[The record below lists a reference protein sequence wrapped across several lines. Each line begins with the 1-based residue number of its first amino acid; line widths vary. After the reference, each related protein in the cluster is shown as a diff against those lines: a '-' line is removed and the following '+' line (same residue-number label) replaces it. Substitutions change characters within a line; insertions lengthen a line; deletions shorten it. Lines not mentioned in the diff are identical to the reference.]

1 MKTAKLF
8 TYFIFISLIFEAC
21 SHTKRSE
28 LGQGIQ
34 NFNSRYNTYFN
45 AREKFYVAYNN
56 VKAQYKDNYSYT
68 LPLYEMETC
77 TDKFMAQA
85 DMNVIEEKVG
95 KIAVK
100 YYTSRWADD
109 GIMLWGKT
117 LYLKGEYQKAIKI
130 FTYITAAY
138 KKGFKTEDL
147 RKPKGNKISKKEQKI
162 REAEKTQIPIT
173 EGFFEHTPKRNEAM
187 LWLAR
192 CYIQLEKYNE
202 AQSILSYAESDM
214 TFPKE
219 HRTELIKA
227 QADLYIKRNNHK
239 EAINWLNQLLAKTK
253 TKRTKARYYFIS
265 GQIFELMKNT
275 DSAFNRY
282 EMSLENN
289 PDDDMEF
296 YAKIKLAN
304 LSGGIDSKKGEE
316 ILMKMIKD
324 DKNEEYLDILYYK
337 LGELKKQHKEYK
349 KAEEHFLKSTELS
362 KNNHQKALAYLSLA
376 QIYEDQESFVISKK
390 WYDSTLAGYNPK
402 LPELKTI
409 TKHSTI
415 IGNLGGQQSIIQEE
429 DSLQFL
435 AKMGKEKAGRYL
447 TNQLE
452 LQKKSALKN
461 NTEFVV
467 KKPDNVKLIG
477 NDKWYFGNLNLLLS
491 GINEFKKNWGD
502 RKLEDNWR
510 RKNKKTEFTGS
521 VSEEKTAKD
530 SMPVEE
536 SIESMVQNK
545 LKQIPF
551 DETALK
557 ASKNKVQNARYTMAL
572 IYKDDLFQFEKS
584 IEILED
590 LFAKN
595 PAPGLRPKIIFNLYV
610 NYKLLKNEPKAK
622 YYKNLLLTD
631 HPNDELVKNINKPI
645 DTSQNEEENYYNL
658 TFQYFNESKYDTT
671 IERCNLYKN
680 NFPKELFKPK
690 IQLLKAISLG
700 RLYKY
705 DEYILALNDIA
716 TKMPGTKE
724 GEMAKDLLNR
734 FMNSD
739 LKRIEDSTL
748 KAPKPISYTNDES
761 KLAIVGKVDTN
772 SKIVVSNAAINKDS
786 NALSPSQGSSP
797 IKKDTM
803 AAVKKDTAK
812 VNYEYNFKPAH
823 SYLFILLDGSK
834 AGDLQSKIGNYNA
847 KNFSALNL
855 KVLPLKMDKYTVF
868 IVQEFTDGSKASFYN
883 KFIQADK
890 EVLNGLTNTDYHS
903 LIISSAN
910 LSKFLP
916 AKDIEGYLKFYK
928 ENYKN

>member
-1 MKTAKLF
+1 LKPAKLF

-21 SHTKRSE
+21 SHTKRGE

-56 VKAQYKDNYSYT
+56 IKAQYKDNYSYT
-68 LPLYEMETC
+68 LPLYEMEAC

-95 KIAVK
+95 KIAIK

-138 KKGFKTEDL
+138 KKGFKTDDL
-147 RKPKGNKISKKEQKI
+147 RKPKGNKITKKEQKI

-192 CYIQLEKYNE
+192 CYIQLEKFNE
-202 AQSILSYAESDM
+202 AQAILSYAESDM

-219 HRTELIKA
+219 YRTELIKA
-227 QADLYIKRNNHK
+227 QADLYIKRNNRQ
-239 EAINWLNQLLAKTK
+239 EAIHWLNQLLAKTK
-253 TKRTKARYYFIS
+253 TKRTKARYFYIS
-265 GQIFELMKNT
+265 GQIFELMNNR

-282 EMSLENN
+282 ELSLENN

-304 LSGGIDSKKGEE
+304 LSGGIDSKKGED
-316 ILMKMIKD
+316 ILMKMIRD
-324 DKNEEYLDILYYK
+324 EKNEEYLDILYHK
-337 LGELKKQHKEYK
+337 LGELKKQQKDFK
-349 KAEEHFLKSTELS
+349 KADMYFLKSTALS

-376 QIYEDQESFVISKK
+376 ELYEEQESYSIAKK
-390 WYDSTLAGYNPK
+390 WYDSTVAGYNPK

-409 TKHSTI
+409 MQHSTI
-415 IGNLGGQQSIIQEE
+415 IGNLGGQQAIIQNE

-435 AKMGKEKAGRYL
+435 AKMGKEKAKKYL
-447 TNQLE
+447 TTQLE
-452 LQKKSALKN
+452 QQKKSALKN
-461 NTEFVV
+461 NTEFVL
-467 KKPDNVKLIG
+467 KKPDNIKLVG
-477 NDKWYFGNLNLLLS
+477 TDKWYFGNLNLILS
-491 GINEFKKNWGD
+491 GINEFKKNWGE

-510 RKNKKTEFTGS
+510 RKNKRTEFS
-521 VSEEKTAKD
+521 ANSSEERTTKD
-530 SMPVEE
+530 SSAAEE
-536 SIESMVQNK
+536 SIESVVQNT

-551 DETALK
+551 DEPALK
-557 ASKNKVQNARYTMAL
+557 VSKNKIQLARFAMAL
-572 IYKDDLFQFEKS
+572 IYKDDLFQFNKS
-584 IEILED
+584 IDILED
-590 LFAKN
+590 LLANN
-595 PAPGLRPKIIFNLYV
+595 PAQNLRPKIIFHLYV
-610 NYKLLKNEPKAK
+610 NNTLLKNQARAA
-622 YYKNLLLTD
+622 YYKNLLLGD
-631 HPNDELVKNINKPI
+631 HPEDALVKNLNKPI
-645 DTSQNEEENYYNL
+645 DTSVQAEEKYYDS

-671 IERCNLYKN
+671 IDRCNLYKTF
-680 NFPKELFKPK
+680 FPKELFKAK
-690 IQLLKAISLG
+690 IQLLKAMSLG
-700 RLYKY
+700 RLYQY
-705 DEYILALNDIA
+705 DEYILALNELA
-716 TKMPGTKE
+716 TKLPGTKE
-724 GEMAKDLLNR
+724 GAMAKDLLNR

-748 KAPKPISYTNDES
+748 KAPKPITYTNDES
-761 KLAIVGKVDTN
+761 KLAIVGKLDTT
-772 SKIVVSNAAINKDS
+772 SKIAISNTAISKEN
-786 NALSPSQGSSP
+786 NPINLQQTSSP
-797 IKKDTM
+797 DKKDT
-803 AAVKKDTAK
+803 VKIP
-812 VNYEYNFKPAH
+812 YEYNFKPAH
-823 SYLFILLDGSK
+823 AYLFILLDESK
-834 AGDLQSKIGNYNA
+834 SIDIQTKIDNYNA

-855 KVLPLKMDKYTVF
+855 RILPIKMGKFSVF
-868 IVQEFTDGSKASFYN
+868 IVQEFTDGGKASFYN

-890 EVLNGLTNTDYHS
+890 EVLSGLENKDYHS

-916 AKDIEGYLKFYK
+916 AKDIEGYLQFYK
-928 ENYKN
+928 EHYKN